1 MDLIIS
7 QYARLSVTLD
17 MKFLVNI
24 VGLNVVQI
32 GNGGQNYQFVKVK
45 DFFVIKLNTYII
57 KLSC

>member
-45 DFFVIKLNTYII
+45 DFFVIKLNTYIF